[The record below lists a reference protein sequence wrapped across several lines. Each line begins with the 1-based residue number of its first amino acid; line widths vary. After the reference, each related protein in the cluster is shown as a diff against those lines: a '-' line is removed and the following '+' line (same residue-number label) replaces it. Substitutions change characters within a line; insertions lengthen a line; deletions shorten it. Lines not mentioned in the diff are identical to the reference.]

1 MHIVLHEH
9 MQMVYQHQ
17 EDQVAACAEMGC
29 ILRMA
34 LCVGERCEF
43 NFGDRPLAH
52 PVAGYRAIQRPPADT
67 RAAAWL
73 LGAFKRLIASAVSC
87 GWGLSQD
94 TAWVRAWLYLQM
106 HTCLIV

>member
-1 MHIVLHEH
+1 MC
-9 MQMVYQHQ
+9 QHKG
-17 EDQVAACAEMGC
+17 DQVAACAEMGC

-34 LCVGERCEF
+34 RHTGERCEF
-43 NFGDRPLAH
+43 NFGDWPLAH

-67 RAAAWL
+67 RAATWL

-94 TAWVRAWLYLQM
+94 TAWVRVWYTL
-106 HTCLIV
+106 